1 MKNLF
6 PAIVFAALLIYGT
19 NYGQELKVFEVL
31 PDDDTRAVKNGDWI
45 HEDRELLVEYP
56 KDRLVWITVTENDR
70 LIKEGDVKSFIT
82 WEGPIKAVREEPYRV
97 PVRVR
102 KETGVGL
109 GKDGQ
114 QVEITAFKMN
124 EKGEYVYDGSR
135 KFNIY
140 KPGVRIS
147 RADSF
152 NATPLIVYETGKKVE
167 PAGEKTSGLNA
178 GFGGTVLF
186 FIVTSR
192 AKLLARVGLGPNV
205 FYSNTEVLEE
215 GAAEAETRNV
225 ANAGITVAIEIPTD
239 QKIYFLLVGGWG
251 GLNVTGGR
259 YNYFGVGITTPIKF

>member
-1 MKNLF
+1 MKKLF
-6 PAIVFAALLIYGT
+6 PVIAFTALLISGT
-19 NYGQELKVFEVL
+19 GYGQEFKVSEVL
-31 PDDDTRAVKNGDWI
+31 PDGGTRAVKNGDWI

-56 KDRLVWITVTENDR
+56 KDRLVWINVTEHDR
-70 LIKEGDVKSFIT
+70 IIKDGDVKSFIT
-82 WEGPIKAVREEPYRV
+82 WEGPKKAVREEPYRV
-97 PVRVR
+97 PVRFR

-114 QVEITAFKMN
+114 EVEITGFVKD
-124 EKGEYVYDGSR
+124 EEGEYVYDGSR
-135 KFNIY
+135 KFKIY

-152 NATPLIVYETGKKVE
+152 NATPLVVYETGKKVE
-167 PAGEKTSGLNA
+167 PAGGKTSGLNA

-225 ANAGITVAIEIPTD
+225 ANAGITVAIEMPTD
-239 QKIYFLLVGGWG
+239 QKIYLLFVGGWG
-251 GLNVTGGR
+251 GVNVTGGG
-259 YNYFGVGITTPIKF
+259 YNYFGAGITTPIKF